1 MEVTPRPLGA
11 GPSYAVEPA
20 ESSKSAVSWA
30 AIIAGAFVAASASV
44 VLMALGVGL
53 SFASVSVFSLG
64 AGSATRFTVMTAI
77 WLIVV
82 QWVAA
87 FLGGYVTGRLRIK
100 WAALHTHEVFLR
112 DTAHGFITWAVAIVL
127 SAFVLGTAGYS
138 WLAGGTR
145 VESASSAAGSY
156 EVDKLFRSERTAPSA
171 SSAETRVEATRILGR
186 GIADA
191 ALPPADRAYLAHLV
205 SEQTGLGAA
214 EADTRVDQVFAD
226 VQQAADRARHAASET
241 AIFTGLALLIGAF
254 IACVAAAL
262 GGRER
267 DEHP

>member
-1 MEVTPRPLGA
+1 MDVTPRPLAAGV
-11 GPSYAVEPA
+11 GPSADPI
-20 ESSKSAVSWA
+20 ESAKSAVSWA

-53 SFASVSVFSLG
+53 SFAS
-64 AGSATRFTVMTAI
+64 ATGFTIVTAI

-87 FLGGYVTGRLRIK
+87 FLGGYLTGRLRIK

-112 DTAHGFITWAVAIVL
+112 DTAHGFITWAVATVL

-138 WLAGGTR
+138 WLEGGMR
-145 VESASSAAGSY
+145 AESPGTAAGAY
-156 EVDKLFRSERTAPSA
+156 EVDKLFRSERAAPAA
-171 SSAETRVEATRILGR
+171 SSGETRAEATRILAR
-186 GIADA
+186 GVAGG
-191 ALPPADRAYLAHLV
+191 ALPPADRSYLAHLV
-205 SEQTGLGAA
+205 SEQSGLSAS
-214 EADTRVDQVFAD
+214 DSDMRVDQVFMD
-226 VQQAADRARHAASET
+226 VQQAADRGRHAASET
-241 AIFTGLALLIGAF
+241 AIFTGLAMLIGAF